1 MKAIR
6 LACALFLAAQLIP
19 SAGMAQQSAAPA
31 AGAQQDEDVREAVF
45 RYQFKTLD
53 FQVAFYFISVD
64 NKNPTPAFLDRF
76 RENQPAVR
84 GVSDAKF
91 EKKPIPGYVD
101 KHSEKQGVM
110 FRQEAIHWVSDTQ
123 ADVQGSV
130 ECGDLCNPASGVYH
144 VARSGDHWSVASF
157 DPSKPHS

>member
-6 LACALFLAAQLIP
+6 LACALLLAAQLIP
-19 SAGMAQQSAAPA
+19 SVGMAQQAAAPA

-76 RENQPAVR
+76 RENQPLVR
-84 GVSDAKF
+84 GASDAKF

-101 KHSEKQGVM
+101 KHTEKQGVM

-130 ECGDLCNPASGVYH
+130 ECGDLCNPVSGVYH
-144 VARSGDHWSVASF
+144 VAHSGDHWSVASF